1 MPISAGRSASREGC
15 RRRRPR
21 GWAPTSS
28 QRCVSTTGLPIAA
41 RRKPLGTSWPWTRT
55 AGRHRGQVPALCCLP
70 TAPLACPRPPSPPVR
85 STVSAMWAGGLGSG
99 QSKYGGKWKSW
110 GAPPQ
115 GQQPR
120 KPLSILLR
128 LQLYSH
134 CLSTPPLST
143 PLTTQLHP
151 LPSLRATAFT
161 PTPLDFGYCNSFL
174 IKPTQFLSAQFNST
188 QSSSTHYNLS
198 FI

>member
-15 RRRRPR
+15 RHRRPR

-99 QSKYGGKWKSW
+99 QSEYGGKWKSW

-115 GQQPR
+115 GQQPL
-120 KPLSILLR
+120 KPHSISLW

-134 CLSTPPLST
+134 CPI
-143 PLTTQLHP
+143 H
-151 LPSLRATAFT
+151 
-161 PTPLDFGYCNSFL
+161 PTPLHSSDHSAPPTALSSVHCIHSNPIGFWLLQFIPDQANSIPF
-174 IKPTQFLSAQFNST
+174 SSVQFNSI
-188 QSSSTHYNLS
+188 QFNSL
-198 FI
+198 

>member
-55 AGRHRGQVPALCCLP
+55 AGRHRGQVPAPCCLP
-70 TAPLACPRPPSPPVR
+70 TAPLACPRPPSHPVR

-128 LQLYSH
+128 LQRYSH
-134 CLSTPPLST
+134 CPI
-143 PLTTQLHP
+143 H
-151 LPSLRATAFT
+151 
-161 PTPLDFGYCNSFL
+161 PTPLHSSDHSAPPTALSSVHCIHSNPTGFWLLQFIPDQANSIPF
-174 IKPTQFLSAQFNST
+174 SSVQFNSI
-188 QSSSTHYNLS
+188 QFNSL
-198 FI
+198 